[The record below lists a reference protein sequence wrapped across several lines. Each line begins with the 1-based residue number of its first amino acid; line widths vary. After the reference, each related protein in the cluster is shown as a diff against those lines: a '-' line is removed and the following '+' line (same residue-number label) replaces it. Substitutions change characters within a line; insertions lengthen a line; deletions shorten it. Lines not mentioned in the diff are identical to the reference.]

1 MIDGNEPFDPVP
13 FSWNAHYYTQVL
25 YVGHAETWHTL
36 QIDGSVEARDCRVA
50 FQSAGRTLAV
60 ATVGRD
66 LYSLRAEL
74 IVEAAA
80 TAQ

>member
-25 YVGHAETWHTL
+25 YVGHTETWHTL
-36 QIDGSVEARDCRVA
+36 QIDGSVEARDCCVA
-50 FQSAGRTLAV
+50 FRSADRTLAV